1 MIHARKQTRDTQAC
15 GIILNTRYVY
25 MLQRNMVKCDCHR
38 LKYVVLYY
46 KRVITL
52 ILLKSLYIYYTPRK
66 QSFWGIC
73 RNHPVRPFVR
83 PSVRSSVRP
92 FVRLSV
98 RPSVHVPCKRGD
110 DSTYTFTKAQL
121 LQNGLLE
128 CCETLHSCSTLPA
141 DVHEGIWLLSKIHKG
156 R

>member
-1 MIHARKQTRDTQAC
+1 MIHARKQTRDTQEG

-52 ILLKSLYIYYTPRK
+52 ILLNSLYIYYTPRK
-66 QSFWGIC
+66 HSFLGGYIGITLS
-73 RNHPVRPFVR
+73 VRPSSVRPSSVR
-83 PSVRSSVRP
+83 PSV
-92 FVRLSV
+92 L
-98 RPSVHVPCKRGD
+98 PSVHVPCKRGD

-121 LQNGLLE
+121 LLSGLLE
-128 CCETLHSCSTLPA
+128 CCETLHSCSALPA
-141 DVHEGIWLLSKIHKG
+141 DVHEGIWLLSKIQKG

>member
-1 MIHARKQTRDTQAC
+1 MIHARKQTRDAQDG

-52 ILLKSLYIYYTPRK
+52 ILLNSLYIYYTPPQTK
-66 QSFWGIC
+66 FFGGIY
-73 RNHPVRPFVR
+73 RNHPVL
-83 PSVRSSVRP
+83 PSVRPSSVRP
-92 FVRLSV
+92 SV

-121 LQNGLLE
+121 LLNGLLE

-156 R
+156 G

>member
-1 MIHARKQTRDTQAC
+1 MIHARKQTRDTQDG

-52 ILLKSLYIYYTPRK
+52 ILLNSLYIHYTPRK
-66 QSFWGIC
+66 QSFLGGYIGIIL
-73 RNHPVRPFVR
+73 
-83 PSVRSSVRP
+83 SVHDGPSVRP

-98 RPSVHVPCKRGD
+98 RPSMYLVSGEMIQLILSRKRN
-110 DSTYTFTKAQL
+110 S
-121 LQNGLLE
+121 
-128 CCETLHSCSTLPA
+128 S
-141 DVHEGIWLLSKIHKG
+141 
-156 R
+156 